1 MNNFQTESEVMIFY
15 DETKVNQYNK
25 LWGHALF
32 FVPVKLKIKNSGNLF
47 EEITESTYSSL
58 EILSE
63 GIHRLR
69 ETFGISK
76 KFHFTD
82 IGGRKWTK
90 YNEAEKRFIGIGVD
104 ALRRFS
110 PTFFEV
116 PLMCK
121 FAVIFFDEPSHRVLS
136 LYGGNNKNEKKLRY
150 SETILRILLKGALHF
165 LYDENNTVRVL
176 KIICDGDPYHRT
188 LSEERILWKLI
199 QENMDGLLREYVDI
213 QSDAEIIHLNSD
225 HKRYEVNSEE
235 YVYANLLQM
244 TDMLLG
250 SVIQSCLKGIRWQK
264 ISPRIGDQVLD
275 KKSIIAFPVKEMLDK
290 RKRGTNFKYSSHYK
304 SFAISK
310 ACIVGGQWKFDDIT
324 TKDITIDHQGNLL
337 LYENWG
343 KTE

>member
-1 MNNFQTESEVMIFY
+1 MNNFKTENEVIIFY
-15 DETKVNQYNK
+15 DETKINQHGK

-32 FVPVKLKIKNSGNLF
+32 FVPFKLKIKNRGNLF
-47 EEITESTYSSL
+47 EEKTENTYSPL
-58 EILSE
+58 RILSE
-63 GIHRLR
+63 EIHCLR
-69 ETFGISK
+69 ETLGVSK

-82 IGGRKWTK
+82 ISGRKWTK
-90 YNEAEKRFIGIGVD
+90 HNEAEKRFIVMGVD
-104 ALRRFS
+104 SLRRYR
-110 PTFFEV
+110 PTFFKI

-121 FAVIFFDEPSHRVLS
+121 FAVIFFDEPSHRILS
-136 LYGGNNKNEKKLRY
+136 LYGGNDRNEKKLRY

-188 LSEERILWKLI
+188 LSKERILWKLI
-199 QENMDGLLREYVDI
+199 QENLDGLLREYVDI
-213 QSDAEIIHLNSD
+213 QSDVEIIHLNSD
-225 HKRYEVNSEE
+225 HKIYEVTSDK

-250 SVIQSCLKGIRWQK
+250 SVIQSCLKGVRWQK
-264 ISPRIGDQVLD
+264 ISPKAGDKVLD

-290 RKRGTNFKYSSHYK
+290 RKRGSNFKFSSHYK

-310 ACIVGGQWKFDDIT
+310 ASIVGDQWKFDDIT
-324 TKDITIDHQGNLL
+324 TKDITIDNQGNLL
-337 LYENWG
+337 LYDNWE